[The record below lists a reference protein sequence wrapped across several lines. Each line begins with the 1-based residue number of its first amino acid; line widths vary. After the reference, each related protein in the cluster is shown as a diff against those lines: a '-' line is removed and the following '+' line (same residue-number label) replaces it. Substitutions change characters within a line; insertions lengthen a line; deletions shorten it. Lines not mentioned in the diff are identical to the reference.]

1 MLETMEKRN
10 EEMIAESQ
18 SLQNTVTNLR
28 LENEGLRENHEARV
42 TALENDLSAL
52 RRELEEKVMEAESN
66 SWQQEERERQ
76 GDEERQNLESRVEK
90 LMRVSNTV
98 YRQKINVIL
107 NMLFIC
113 QSVCV
118 CICRS
123 VET

>member
-90 LMRVSNTV
+90 LMKVSNTV
-98 YRQKINVIL
+98 
-107 NMLFIC
+107 
-113 QSVCV
+113 
-118 CICRS
+118 
-123 VET
+123 